1 MLTIKVI
8 TENQDEVIRRLAVKH
23 YDAKEITDKIIAA
36 DKIRRNAQTTLDAN
50 LTEVNRISKMIG
62 LLMKDGKT
70 AEAEEAKNEV
80 ARLKDTNKELEATK
94 TQAEDEI
101 HEYLV
106 SIPNMPHESVPE
118 GKGAEDNVCEKKGG
132 VVPELQIGRAHV

>member
-94 TQAEDEI
+94 TKLFRSC
-101 HEYLV
+101 H
-106 SIPNMPHESVPE
+106 
-118 GKGAEDNVCEKKGG
+118 
-132 VVPELQIGRAHV
+132 

>member
-50 LTEVNRISKMIG
+50 LT
-62 LLMKDGKT
+62 DF
-70 AEAEEAKNEV
+70 KNDRF
-80 ARLKDTNKELEATK
+80 A
-94 TQAEDEI
+94 DERRK
-101 HEYLV
+101 
-106 SIPNMPHESVPE
+106 N
-118 GKGAEDNVCEKKGG
+118 G
-132 VVPELQIGRAHV
+132 